1 MKDIFDDENS
11 SIYLKSYEIIVI
23 SESSG
28 FLGKIYYF
36 NYFFLNYYILK

>member
-1 MKDIFDDENS
+1 MKDIFDVENS

-28 FLGKIYYF
+28 FLGKI
-36 NYFFLNYYILK
+36 NQIN